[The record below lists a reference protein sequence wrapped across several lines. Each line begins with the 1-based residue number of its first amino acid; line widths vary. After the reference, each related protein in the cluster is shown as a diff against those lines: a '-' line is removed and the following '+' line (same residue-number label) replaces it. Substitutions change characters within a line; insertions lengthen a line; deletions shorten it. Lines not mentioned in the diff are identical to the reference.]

1 MIQLETSGG
10 EQRPYEPLN
19 RVLVIY
25 QRVGSCQY
33 GAISKMGCD
42 PDIWSGTRRS

>member
-1 MIQLETSGG
+1 MTQLETSGG
-10 EQRPYEPLN
+10 KQRPYEPLN

-33 GAISKMGCD
+33 SATTARVAVLLED
-42 PDIWSGTRRS
+42 RDQ